1 MREAAVVVLLDQPPS
16 AELMGTA
23 GLVSVVTEGLMQ
35 LPRRR
40 ALREPAPAAED
51 QEGKETP

>member
-1 MREAAVVVLLDQPPS
+1 MREAGAAARSILPPV

-23 GLVSVVTEGLMQ
+23 GLVSVVTEGFIQ

-40 ALREPAPAAED
+40 ALWEPAPAAED

>member
-1 MREAAVVVLLDQPPS
+1 MREAAVVVLLTPPPS

-23 GLVSVVTEGLMQ
+23 GLVSVVTEGFIQ

-40 ALREPAPAAED
+40 ALWEPAPAAED

>member
-1 MREAAVVVLLDQPPS
+1 MVVLLDQPPL

-23 GLVSVVTEGLMQ
+23 GLVSVVTEGFIQ

-40 ALREPAPAAED
+40 ALWEPAPAAED